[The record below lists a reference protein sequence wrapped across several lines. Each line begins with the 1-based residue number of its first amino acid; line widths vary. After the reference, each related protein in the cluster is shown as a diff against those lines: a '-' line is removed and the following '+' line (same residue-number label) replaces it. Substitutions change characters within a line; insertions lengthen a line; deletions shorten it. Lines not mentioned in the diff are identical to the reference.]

1 MRRSAFVRMMIFTT
15 LFVGGTSTVVAKNCK
30 KGIPCGNSCI
40 AVGKT
45 CRIGSYAPSSY
56 KNHSYSYPSSSIRS
70 SQSNNSRK
78 TEGVKTTPA
87 AKNYLCQ
94 YSIAS
99 IENGRLGAL
108 RVQGYAQVTLY
119 ADSFKANRLNG
130 TYLIS
135 PKLNANGKF
144 MMADDKSKVYAYDS
158 WLLNFAISDRI
169 TRTTEQWDRCK
180 LNQK

>member
-15 LFVGGTSTVVAKNCK
+15 LFVGGTSTAVAKNCK

-108 RVQGYAQVTLY
+108 RVQGYAT
-119 ADSFKANRLNG
+119 S
-130 TYLIS
+130 
-135 PKLNANGKF
+135 
-144 MMADDKSKVYAYDS
+144 
-158 WLLNFAISDRI
+158 NFICR
-169 TRTTEQWDRCK
+169 
-180 LNQK
+180 